1 MKNKENYHHIN
12 HKNQIQVEINHKID
26 QIHLYM
32 KNYYNKQKKIKRKKK
47 NL

>member
-1 MKNKENYHHIN
+1 MINKDYNHHFN
-12 HKNQIQVEINHKID
+12 QKDQIQVEIILKID
-26 QIHLYM
+26 QIHQYT